1 MLCVC
6 MYMCRCACVY
16 VVDVLLGSVSS
27 ISSEAEPQVA
37 RNYRGFPRQTQS
49 DPSEAPVAIHS
60 PSLE

>member
-6 MYMCRCACVY
+6 MYMCVCS
-16 VVDVLLGSVSS
+16 DVSLGNS
-27 ISSEAEPQVA
+27 IDSEAEPPVA
-37 RNYRGFPRQTQS
+37 RNYRGFPRQTHS